1 MLRRVF
7 YGFLEEARPVD
18 FIMVIIATLV
28 GFIFSLISN
37 VGVAIG
43 AAVTLLVLFGVG
55 TALAIWDIKSDYIR
69 LINREF
75 KNRHWHNV
83 YYLGLPICATLRR
96 MTRYKKQIEVAK
108 KIINALSNIEHS
120 KLDLDEIGRKYSSM
134 EKIMVHLHIDDLGY
148 TYFLLKNIEL
158 AKGYVHLGINIAK
171 KHNIQYG
178 ELSGYLILLQMQLID
193 ASDRFFTEKEREN
206 IFNNFL
212 GYFSNLFS
220 GIENNIPPSESSPEY
235 IPYLKSLHMKILY
248 EHKFKK
254 ISDDDLITQMKM
266 LANAFKEVNLIDKYF
281 HCTRMILIQELRS
294 PDASICNAAE
304 VDITEIIENAF
315 NTNIALTT
323 IEYIKYVTVYLE
335 YFEEKLRQKRYHI
348 SRTNEKN
355 IKYLK
360 DEKNRLAVYIRSAEK
375 EIGGMDDPCVE
386 RFYKVKK
393 KLKATI
399 QASLVDTQR

>member
-7 YGFLEEARPVD
+7 YDFLEDARPVD

-69 LINREF
+69 LIDREF
-75 KNRHWHNV
+75 KKRHWHNV
-83 YYLGLPICATLRR
+83 CYLGLPICATLRR

-108 KIINALSNIEHS
+108 KIIAALSNIEHS
-120 KLDLDEIGRKYSSM
+120 KLDLDEIGRKYSNM

-193 ASDRFFTEKEREN
+193 ASDRFFTGEEREN
-206 IFNNFL
+206 IFNNFI
-212 GYFSNLFS
+212 GYFSNFFS
-220 GIENNIPPSESSPEY
+220 GTEKNIPPSESSSEY

-254 ISDDDLITQMKM
+254 ISDDDWITQMKI
-266 LANAFKEVNLIDKYF
+266 LANALKEVNLIDKYF

-304 VDITEIIENAF
+304 VNITEIIENAF

-348 SRTNEKN
+348 SRTSQKN

-386 RFYKVKK
+386 KFYKVKK
-393 KLKATI
+393 ELKATI
-399 QASLVDTQR
+399 QACLVDTQR